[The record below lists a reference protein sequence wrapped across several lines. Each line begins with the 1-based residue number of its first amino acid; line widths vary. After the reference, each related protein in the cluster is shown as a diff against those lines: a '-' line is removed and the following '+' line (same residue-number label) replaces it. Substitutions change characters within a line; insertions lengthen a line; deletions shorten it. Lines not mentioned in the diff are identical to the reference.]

1 MNIRYRVTL
10 TPDERHHLRELTSG
24 GTRTVRQVKRAQ
36 ILLAADAQ
44 ASDERIAADVGVGTS
59 TVYRTKQHFVEDGL
73 ARALSETPRPGAPR
87 KLSASDEARLVAVA
101 CSAPPAGRA
110 RWTLDLLA
118 GELVRLEPLAPHHID
133 DLFDACRDPEVFRW
147 LSVPWPQT
155 RAAMAAVVAES
166 MRAVER
172 RERVVFVQVERSSG
186 RAVGAT
192 SYYEISAA
200 ARQLAV
206 GYTWLGRPWWRSGI
220 NTEAKLLLLGRAFD
234 ELGAIRVTWHT
245 DIRNER
251 SQAAI
256 VRLGAVRE
264 GVLRNH
270 RIRLDGS
277 FRDTVI
283 YSMTE
288 DEWPA
293 ARDRLRARLL
303 AA

>member
-1 MNIRYRVTL
+1 MSAKTGDGLVDGVLDDEPDDLGLPYWAGVVPLRL
-10 TPDERHHLRELTSG
+10 TPGIPIASADLGPIPLPPYLLTYSRGSG
-24 GTRTVRQVKRAQ
+24 PESRWH
-36 ILLAADAQ
+36 DAP
-44 ASDERIAADVGVGTS
+44 V
-59 TVYRTKQHFVEDGL
+59 
-73 ARALSETPRPGAPR
+73 
-87 KLSASDEARLVAVA
+87 
-101 CSAPPAGRA
+101 
-110 RWTLDLLA
+110 LA